1 MLSAIKASY
10 FVSKRRSDRGCVL
23 YSELRA
29 AVREALA
36 GRRVSEVGD
45 KVDRSLVASFDILNL
60 VPEKSATD
68 YDGTLGVNE
77 PEGKLLLLS
86 ARFELISVQRG
97 QMRAD
102 FLISKHDFPTCSLD
116 RFGV

>member
-10 FVSKRRSDRGCVL
+10 LVSKRQSDRWSVF
-23 YSELRA
+23 YSELRT

-45 KVDRSLVASFDILNL
+45 KVDKSLVASFDILNL

-68 YDGTLGVNE
+68 YDGTLAVNE
-77 PEGKLLLLS
+77 PEGK
-86 ARFELISVQRG
+86 
-97 QMRAD
+97 
-102 FLISKHDFPTCSLD
+102 
-116 RFGV
+116 

>member
-1 MLSAIKASY
+1 M
-10 FVSKRRSDRGCVL
+10 CVF
-23 YSELRA
+23 YSELQA

-36 GRRVSEVGD
+36 GRRLSEVGD

-77 PEGKLLLLS
+77 PEGK
-86 ARFELISVQRG
+86 
-97 QMRAD
+97 
-102 FLISKHDFPTCSLD
+102 
-116 RFGV
+116 